1 MAVGLMMALAVFFW
15 SPFLPFDIEPGME
28 GHSNGGFSDVPN
40 WEVPKAPPKIKPS
53 VTDLLFPDLYKM
65 TNKKRNQVRV
75 LRTTMIP
82 GGPD

>member
-1 MAVGLMMALAVFFW
+1 MQ
-15 SPFLPFDIEPGME
+15 

-40 WEVPKAPPKIKPS
+40 WEIPKAPPKIKSS

-65 TNKKRNQVRV
+65 SNKKRNQARV

-82 GGPD
+82 GGPVHIFSATSSGSSLKP